1 MSDQMTGSQTAIA
14 QIRCEGV
21 DVVFGIPGEHNVL
34 LCDAVLDHPELRFMV
49 GRHEQDIAFMAN
61 GFARASGRIAVPL
74 VISGPGVTNSLT
86 ALADAYADSV
96 PMVLVAACPACG
108 LAGKGAF
115 HELKDQTG
123 VLASVTKWNT
133 RAERVE
139 EIPKAIRTA
148 FLQAY
153 GSRPGPTAVE
163 IPVNV
168 QSEKGQA
175 DVNPSRRPGRQSA
188 DTTAVREAARLLSLA
203 RAPVVYLGSGAATS
217 DCASEAIKLVE
228 QLQMPCFATTLG
240 QGVVP
245 TDHPLFLGCRWVEA
259 GPARPIL
266 EGADVMLVVGSSL
279 DQVETDGWTLPVP
292 KTVIQID
299 TCQEMIGLNY
309 PTAVGL
315 VGDAKAV
322 LAQLLEELAD
332 TKCVARLSPAAR
344 ISQIKQQVLFRVRDR
359 LEWQFVDAMQQALP
373 QDAFVFNDA
382 STANAWCLAFL
393 PRYLPRTIN
402 ITRSMAA
409 LGYAFPSAIGAKAA
423 HPDRQAVAV
432 AGDGGFLFTS
442 NALATAVQ
450 YKLNAV
456 AVVFSDN
463 CYSSVKRTQ
472 DRLLG
477 RRIGVDLHN
486 PDFVNLAEAYGAVG
500 TLAENPTQLQDALQ
514 AAWQRDLPTVIEV
527 PLAMHPDLFEY

>member
-1 MSDQMTGSQTAIA
+1 
-14 QIRCEGV
+14 
-21 DVVFGIPGEHNVL
+21 
-34 LCDAVLDHPELRFMV
+34 
-49 GRHEQDIAFMAN
+49 
-61 GFARASGRIAVPL
+61 
-74 VISGPGVTNSLT
+74 
-86 ALADAYADSV
+86 
-96 PMVLVAACPACG
+96 
-108 LAGKGAF
+108 
-115 HELKDQTG
+115 
-123 VLASVTKWNT
+123 
-133 RAERVE
+133 
-139 EIPKAIRTA
+139 
-148 FLQAY
+148 
-153 GSRPGPTAVE
+153 
-163 IPVNV
+163 
-168 QSEKGQA
+168 
-175 DVNPSRRPGRQSA
+175 
-188 DTTAVREAARLLSLA
+188 
-203 RAPVVYLGSGAATS
+203 
-217 DCASEAIKLVE
+217 
-228 QLQMPCFATTLG
+228 
-240 QGVVP
+240 
-245 TDHPLFLGCRWVEA
+245 
-259 GPARPIL
+259 
-266 EGADVMLVVGSSL
+266 MLVVGSSL